1 MMLDKLLLFLFVL
14 FYSLTGLIP
23 SCHSA
28 LNVALNKEY
37 TVVPIQNYSL
47 SAPTTDKTA
56 LTDGQYTFGHF
67 WTQKT
72 TLGWQN
78 VNTVEVMI
86 DLGEEFN
93 IDSIVFSTARGKVS
107 AVNYPLHISA
117 FVGISKSK
125 FSYVGN
131 IANDIDNDIIGPYQ
145 TKKFI
150 LNGIGAKGRYV
161 LLEVQAS
168 GPYLFCDEIEVL
180 AGATATTKVGTLSM
194 NEAASFAQNLGSFE
208 VEKNFLKIL
217 FKAVQSSVKPSGE
230 GAQPL
235 LDIQHRIETL
245 ASMTDV
251 EEIRKDILSYRA
263 EMLRAQFPGKRF
275 FVEAVDP
282 WASLSPAGSLV
293 KNPLQ
298 SISMS
303 TPQGGFDHA
312 AIVITNL
319 MAGSQ
324 EVTVEPSA
332 LPPEAPEL
340 LFYHVPFVKSAAMEY
355 VADPLMPMKSGL
367 VLSSGESRMVMLSL
381 SGGRCRSWQGTLKVA
396 GGAEEASFPLALKVS
411 NVALPSELSINSI
424 NWGYLDFKPIRDRK
438 VEAVRD
444 LFAHHTNTIV
454 VPPAYLPL
462 NYPTTPQDIVRF
474 ESYLQMH
481 KGAAKVLLFTNFNN
495 EKVLTINGKY
505 PFMGDEWK
513 KEFKRFY
520 KGVVEGAAKAGFS
533 EDQLYLYPFD
543 EMRGEEI
550 SRFKTLADW
559 VHMEIPGVKFYAT
572 LLVQESLQVLPSLAI
587 AQVRNDDKLIG
598 VALNSGKE
606 IWLYNAVENTKSLS
620 PYSYYRLMP
629 WKAFYRGLK
638 GVGFWNYADT
648 GWGDNPGSA
657 WNDFDG
663 NRADC
668 TVIYDGENGAIVSSR
683 RWEAWRMGLEDYEL
697 LCIYATI
704 KGDGA
709 AKELARTVLVDPG
722 NIGKAD
728 EVRQRMMSEMVDIE
742 FPVSLDRVKLNKCL
756 VH

>member
-28 LNVALNKEY
+28 LNVALNKKY
-37 TVVPIQNYSL
+37 TVVPVQNYSL
-47 SAPTTDKTA
+47 SALPDDA
-56 LTDGQYTFGHF
+56 ISLTDGKSTFGHF
-67 WTQKT
+67 WTQRT

-78 VNTVEVMI
+78 VKAVEVLI

-93 IDSIVFSTARGKVS
+93 IDSIVFSTARGKM
-107 AVNYPLHISA
+107 AGVNYPVHIAA
-117 FVGISKSK
+117 FVGASKSQ

-131 IANDIDNDIIGPYQ
+131 IVKDIDDVVGPYQ

-150 LNGIGAKGRYV
+150 LNGIAAKGRYV
-161 LLEVQAS
+161 LLVVQAS
-168 GPYLFCDEIEVL
+168 GPYMFCDEIEVL
-180 AGATATTKVGTLSM
+180 AGATATAKVGTLSSK
-194 NEAASFAQNLGSFE
+194 EVASFAQNLGTLE

-217 FKAVQSSVKPSGE
+217 VGAVQLSVKPSND
-230 GAQPL
+230 GAQFL
-235 LDIQHRIETL
+235 SDIQHRVDTL
-245 ASMTDV
+245 ASITDV

-263 EMLRAQFPGKRF
+263 EMLRAKFSGKRF

-282 WASLSPAGSLV
+282 WASLSPAGSLIE
-293 KNPLQ
+293 NSLQ
-298 SISMS
+298 SISMT
-303 TPQGGFDHA
+303 TPQGGYDHA

-319 MAGSQ
+319 MADTQ
-324 EVTVEPSA
+324 EITVESSA

-355 VADPLMPMKSGL
+355 VADPLMPLGSRL
-367 VLSSGESRMVMLSL
+367 VLSSGESRMVMLSVY
-381 SGGRCRSWQGTLKVA
+381 GGHPGSWQGTLKVA
-396 GGAEEASFPLALKVS
+396 GGAEGASFPLALKVS
-411 NVALPSELSINSI
+411 NVTLPSELSINSI

-438 VEAVRD
+438 VEAVKD
-444 LFAHHTNTIV
+444 LIAHHTNTIV

-495 EKVLTINGKY
+495 EKVLTVNGKY
-505 PFMGDEWK
+505 PFMSDEWK
-513 KEFKRFY
+513 KQFKRFY
-520 KGVVEGAAKAGFS
+520 KGVVEGAVKTGFS
-533 EDQLYLYPFD
+533 EEQLYLYPFD

-559 VHMEIPGVKFYAT
+559 VHTEIPAVKFYAT
-572 LLVQESLQVLPSLAI
+572 LLVEESLQILPSLAI
-587 AQVRNDDKLIG
+587 AQVKNDDKLIG

-606 IWLYNAVENTKSLS
+606 IWLYNAVENTKSLP

-629 WKAFYRGLK
+629 WKAFNRGLA

-697 LCIYATI
+697 LCMYAKA
-704 KGDGA
+704 KGDKV
-709 AKELARTVLVDPG
+709 AKALAKSVLDHPKDV
-722 NIGKAD
+722 NKAD
-728 EVRQRMMSEMVDIE
+728 EVRRNIVRELSQ
-742 FPVSLDRVKLNKCL
+742 
-756 VH
+756 